1 MSAVSYQ
8 TSNTLWYFV
17 LMDPKD
23 LLVVVTGTRSDVTQS
38 EEEKGKCRKSPI
50 SHSEPQPFY
59 DLPKEVCS
67 GDIFKQTT
75 FYGKK
80 KLNPHEYAK
89 LFYKNLVK
97 F

>member
-1 MSAVSYQ
+1 M
-8 TSNTLWYFV
+8 FV
-17 LMDPKD
+17 DPKD

-59 DLPKEVCS
+59 NLTEEVRS

-75 FYGKK
+75 FFGKK
-80 KLNPHEYAK
+80 K
-89 LFYKNLVK
+89 
-97 F
+97 

>member
-50 SHSEPQPFY
+50 SDSEPQPFY
-59 DLPKEVCS
+59 YLPKEVCS

-80 KLNPHEYAK
+80 K
-89 LFYKNLVK
+89 
-97 F
+97 